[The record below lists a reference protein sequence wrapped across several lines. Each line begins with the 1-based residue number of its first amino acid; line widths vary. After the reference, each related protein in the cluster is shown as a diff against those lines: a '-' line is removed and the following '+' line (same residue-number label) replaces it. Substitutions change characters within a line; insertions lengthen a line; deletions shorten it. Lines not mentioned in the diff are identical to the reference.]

1 MDHLFLTQWLVS
13 ALWWYEMGHERT
25 ENSEK
30 QNFSMPVSFCSQ
42 PRLNR
47 LQNHGE
53 RSITMLKHFQV
64 NLKIFKIMKIYGRVR
79 CTISLLFKLASY
91 PQTLEKVENVE
102 NASNFEYFVLHGFA
116 TELRA
121 VGCKMKLGLR
131 SLAFRSFQ
139 HFHVSF

>member
-13 ALWWYEMGHERT
+13 TLWWYEMGHERT

-64 NLKIFKIMKIYGRVR
+64 NLKIFKIMKICGRVR
-79 CTISLLFKLASY
+79 CTISLLFKLASH

>member
-64 NLKIFKIMKIYGRVR
+64 NLKIFQDYEDIWKGEMYNIFVI
-79 CTISLLFKLASY
+79 
-91 PQTLEKVENVE
+91 QTGQLPTN
-102 NASNFEYFVLHGFA
+102 
-116 TELRA
+116 T
-121 VGCKMKLGLR
+121 
-131 SLAFRSFQ
+131 
-139 HFHVSF
+139 